1 MRSIL
6 KEALR
11 KKYEGEIAEANANL
25 QVYFHNP
32 VGIGEHPD
40 IVAAVDSEMVKLA
53 DAEDKLATLNKYY
66 SSKDKKFLQENLDK
80 DT

>member
-32 VGIGEHPD
+32 VGIGELPEIITEMD
-40 IVAAVDSEMVKLA
+40 KQLEKIAAAKEKL
-53 DAEDKLATLNKYY
+53 EVLNEQ
-66 SSKDKKFLQENLDK
+66 D
-80 DT
+80 

>member
-32 VGIGEHPD
+32 VGIGEHPEIITEMD
-40 IVAAVDSEMVKLA
+40 KQLEKIAAAKEKL
-53 DAEDKLATLNKYY
+53 EVL
-66 SSKDKKFLQENLDK
+66 
-80 DT
+80 

>member
-32 VGIGEHPD
+32 VGIGEHPEIITEMD
-40 IVAAVDSEMVKLA
+40 KQLEKIAAAKEKLEVLL
-53 DAEDKLATLNKYY
+53 DAE
-66 SSKDKKFLQENLDK
+66 
-80 DT
+80 

>member
-32 VGIGEHPD
+32 VGIGEHPEIITEMD
-40 IVAAVDSEMVKLA
+40 KQLEKIAAAKEKL
-53 DAEDKLATLNKYY
+53 EVLNEQ
-66 SSKDKKFLQENLDK
+66 D
-80 DT
+80 